1 MTTHPRKGHDDGVGV
16 RVVTDSACDLPEEL
30 VQKLGIE
37 IVPLTI
43 RFGSEELVDR
53 VELSTDQFWERL
65 AATQA
70 LPETAAPS
78 AGAFEARFREL
89 ADAGADGILCVS
101 LSSRLS
107 ATMQAAQVAAKA
119 VADTCRV
126 EVIDSLTVSLGLG
139 RLALAAAERAAD
151 GADLDTIVREVTD
164 ARDRTRL
171 FGSLGTLE
179 FLKRGGRIGNA
190 RALLGTVLS
199 IKPVIEVRN
208 GVVEEAGRVRTRSK
222 ALRLLAEKVREQ
234 PVKAVA
240 VLHGQATDVDDLL
253 DLIDPVVPRDEV
265 VVGVVGPVIGTHAG
279 PGVIAVTF
287 QTQA

>member
-1 MTTHPRKGHDDGVGV
+1 MMADVGV

-30 VQKLGIE
+30 VAKLGIE

-53 VELSTDQFWERL
+53 VELSTDEFWRRL
-65 AATQA
+65 AATDA

-89 ADAGADGILCVS
+89 ADAGATGIVCVS

-119 VADTCRV
+119 MGPDCPV

-139 RLALAAAERAAD
+139 RLAITAAERAGE
-151 GADLDTIVREVTD
+151 GADLATIVREVIEC
-164 ARDRTRL
+164 RDRTRL
-171 FGSLGTLE
+171 FGSLATLE
-179 FLKRGGRIGNA
+179 FLKRGGRVGNA
-190 RALLGTVLS
+190 RALLGTVLA
-199 IKPVIEVRN
+199 IKPVIEVRD

-234 PVKAVA
+234 PVRAVS
-240 VLHGQATDVDDLL
+240 VLHGQAPDVDELL
-253 DLIDPVVPRDEV
+253 DLIDPVIPREDV

-279 PGVIAVTF
+279 PGVIGVTF
-287 QTQA
+287 HTES